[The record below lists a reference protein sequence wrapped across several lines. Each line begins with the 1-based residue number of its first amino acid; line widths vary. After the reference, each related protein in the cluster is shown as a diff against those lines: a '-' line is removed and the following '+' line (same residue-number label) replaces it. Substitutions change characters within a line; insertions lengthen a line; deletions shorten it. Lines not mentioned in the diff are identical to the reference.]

1 MDNRLNPDF
10 IMSNVVNIF
19 NQNSIIKK
27 YKVIYDDLE
36 AHVEQIDED
45 VSAFIVVSGSNNNEC
60 IFFYCYKFN
69 NNYYLQT
76 QGIHK
81 CNNEPSSGRFNI
93 LCLLEFCKTFGYD
106 YMVISEDQSQLYFN
120 FINYQ
125 PMSISLMKLKLLS
138 NGISWYNSLG
148 FYSENNIYQIN
159 QMKKY
164 INQPISIIIN
174 NKPNIQ
180 NISNYILNITKTNK
194 NDTISYIFKSIGH
207 MIQLN
212 CPNNNC
218 DINFYNI
225 LQAIDQFINIIYEIS
240 GINYDIKNLTYK
252 INSNNNIKNHN
263 NNIEDD
269 IESYLGGKYISKI
282 KKTKKNKKSKK
293 IVKKNKTK
301 NNKIKNNKIKI
312 IKPKIIN

>member
-19 NQNSIIKK
+19 NQKSIIKK

-45 VSAFIVVSGSNNNEC
+45 VSAFIVVSGSNNN
-60 IFFYCYKFN
+60 
-69 NNYYLQT
+69 
-76 QGIHK
+76 
-81 CNNEPSSGRFNI
+81 
-93 LCLLEFCKTFGYD
+93 
-106 YMVISEDQSQLYFN
+106 
-120 FINYQ
+120 
-125 PMSISLMKLKLLS
+125 
-138 NGISWYNSLG
+138 
-148 FYSENNIYQIN
+148 
-159 QMKKY
+159 
-164 INQPISIIIN
+164 
-174 NKPNIQ
+174 
-180 NISNYILNITKTNK
+180 
-194 NDTISYIFKSIGH
+194 DTISHIFKSIGH

-269 IESYLGGKYISKI
+269 IESYLGGKYRSKI
-282 KKTKKNKKSKK
+282 K
-293 IVKKNKTK
+293 
-301 NNKIKNNKIKI
+301 
-312 IKPKIIN
+312 